1 MEIGIDSFIAT
12 GAYEGALNPQQNIE
26 AIEALLSKIEHADK
40 MGLHVFGLGEH
51 HRKEFLDE
59 APAVILAAAAART
72 KNIAYQCSNS
82 IECSRSCKSFSG
94 ICNFR
99 PYIKRPGRDCC
110 RERLFY

>member
-72 KNIAYQCSNS
+72 RNIAYQCSYGT
-82 IECSRSCKSFSG
+82 K
-94 ICNFR
+94 
-99 PYIKRPGRDCC
+99 CC
-110 RERLFY
+110 

>member
-51 HRKEFLDE
+51 HRKEFLDGLRLLFWLLL
-59 APAVILAAAAART
+59 PLALKT
-72 KNIAYQCSNS
+72 LSLPVQ
-82 IECSRSCKSFSG
+82 
-94 ICNFR
+94 
-99 PYIKRPGRDCC
+99 
-110 RERLFY
+110 